1 MVFVPTRSW
10 SAFVM
15 GLNDTDVV
23 RLYACRICFSNFL
36 DETGSKP
43 QYGHKTRRPE
53 LGDSWGSLDPLSKL
67 IAGNHTSFDE
77 T

>member
-10 SAFVM
+10 SAFVT
-15 GLNDTDVV
+15 GLNDMDVV
-23 RLYACRICFSNFL
+23 RLYARGICFANFL
-36 DETGSKP
+36 DKTGSKP

-53 LGDSWGSLDPLSKL
+53 LSDSWGCLKPLSKL
-67 IAGNHTSFDE
+67 IAGNHTSFNE